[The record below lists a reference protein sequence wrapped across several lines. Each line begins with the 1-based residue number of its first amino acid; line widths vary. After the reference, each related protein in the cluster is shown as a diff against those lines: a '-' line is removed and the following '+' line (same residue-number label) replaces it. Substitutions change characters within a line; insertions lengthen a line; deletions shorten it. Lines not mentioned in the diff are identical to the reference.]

1 MSGVRGVC
9 RVKAFSFCRSYVS
22 VFTRLRSF
30 LNITTKLPKYCQRN
44 HPKLQTLQIRVAVYA
59 NGIIFRHRQG
69 QVVREEQAHEAV
81 RRVYAYAQRLCGAW
95 YG

>member
-1 MSGVRGVC
+1 MSGVPGVWPGEGL
-9 RVKAFSFCRSYVS
+9 FLLPEYVS

-69 QVVREEQAHEAV
+69 QVVREEQVHEAV
-81 RRVYAYAQRLCGAW
+81 RRVCAYARPLYGAW